1 MVMSEDSGESG
12 ILGAADDLLDTVVT
26 TAAEETGGVA
36 LDLGNDVLHAG
47 AAVGDGIRAVGDAVT
62 GDGNAATH
70 ELKNLVADGFEA
82 IPGHE
87 LAWDG
92 FAGLG
97 HAIDGPQSD
106 AKVWGDGGANQFREG
121 VGADPEHEAQPFPLP
136 GEPEIQE
143 A

>member
-1 MVMSEDSGESG
+1 MSEDSGEG
-12 ILGAADDLLDTVVT
+12 GVLGAAGDLIGTVVT
-26 TAAEETGGVA
+26 TAAEEAGGVV
-36 LDLGNDVLHAG
+36 LDLGNDLLHEAT
-47 AAVGDGIRAVGDAVT
+47 AIGDGIRAVGDAVT

-70 ELKNLVADGFEA
+70 ELQNLEADGFEA

-92 FAGLG
+92 LAGLG

-121 VGADPEHEAQPFPLP
+121 VGADPEQEFNPIHLA
-136 GEPEIQE
+136 GEPEVPE

>member
-1 MVMSEDSGESG
+1 MAMSEDSGDGG
-12 ILGAADDLLDTVVT
+12 ILGTAGDLLDTVVT
-26 TAAEETGGVA
+26 TAVEETGGVA
-36 LDLGNDVLHAG
+36 LDLDNDLLHEG
-47 AAVGDGIRAVGDAVT
+47 EVIGDGIRAVGDAVT
-62 GDGNAATH
+62 GDGNAAAN
-70 ELKNLVADGFEA
+70 ELQNLVADGFEA

-92 FAGLG
+92 LAGLG

-121 VGADPEHEAQPFPLP
+121 VGADPEQEAQPFQLP
-136 GEPEIQE
+136 GEPEVPE

>member
-1 MVMSEDSGESG
+1 MAMSEDSGEGG
-12 ILGAADDLLDTVVT
+12 ILGVAGDLLDSVT
-26 TAAEETGGVA
+26 TAAAEAGGAV
-36 LDLGNDVLHAG
+36 LDLGNDFLHEG
-47 AAVGDGIRAVGDAVT
+47 AAVGDGVRAAGDAVT

-82 IPGHE
+82 LPGHE

-92 FAGLG
+92 LAELG

-121 VGADPEHEAQPFPLP
+121 VGADPEHEAQPFQLP

>member
-1 MVMSEDSGESG
+1 MAMSEDSGESG
-12 ILGAADDLLDTVVT
+12 IVGVAEDLLDTVT
-26 TAAEETGGVA
+26 TAAAEAGGVVLDLGSDYLHEGVA
-36 LDLGNDVLHAG
+36 L
-47 AAVGDGIRAVGDAVT
+47 GDGVRAVGDAVT

-92 FAGLG
+92 LAELG

-121 VGADPEHEAQPFPLP
+121 VGADPEHEFNPIPPP
-136 GEPEIQE
+136 GGAEVQE